1 MITEST
7 TAGFVSTVERYYIVL
22 RRQGLMLSPYD
33 QHIIEG
39 WQSRNIPAHV
49 VCRGLL
55 KAVTDF
61 RESHGPDARF
71 PRTLDAFESAIENAF
86 AEEKGCEREPAA
98 FDGLMLSDTLVAQAF
113 DPQVEDP
120 KLVSA
125 YSAAWTAISKAET
138 NATNVLALADQV
150 SAQRC
155 LESLNDEERALLDQ
169 LVDERLAPERAHLG
183 QQGLAIRREAVLE
196 DLIHERYGL
205 ARLKDNR

>member
-1 MITEST
+1 
-7 TAGFVSTVERYYIVL
+7 
-22 RRQGLMLSPYD
+22 
-33 QHIIEG
+33 
-39 WQSRNIPAHV
+39 
-49 VCRGLL
+49 
-55 KAVTDF
+55 
-61 RESHGPDARF
+61 
-71 PRTLDAFESAIENAF
+71 
-86 AEEKGCEREPAA
+86 
-98 FDGLMLSDTLVAQAF
+98 MLSDTLVAQAF

-125 YSAAWTAISKAET
+125 YSAAWTAISEAET

-183 QQGLAIRREAVLE
+183 QQGLSIRREAVLE